1 MDLLEERGIVGPQVG
16 SGTREILVD
25 LDNEI
30 PGHPGRAGVGTEDEQ
45 VSADEG
51 SEEKATV

>member
-1 MDLLEERGIVGPQVG
+1 MDKLEERGIVGPQVG

-30 PGHPGRAGVGTEDEQ
+30 PSNTPYADQVAADDGDSDE
-45 VSADEG
+45 VDGEG
-51 SEEKATV
+51 SPG